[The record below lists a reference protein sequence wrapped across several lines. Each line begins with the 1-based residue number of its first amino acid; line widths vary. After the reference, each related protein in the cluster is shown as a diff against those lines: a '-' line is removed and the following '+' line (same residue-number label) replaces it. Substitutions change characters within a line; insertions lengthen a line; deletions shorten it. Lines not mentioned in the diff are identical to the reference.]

1 MGEKNKST
9 TVVMTSLESV
19 MDCVRVVERVEQG
32 NPES

>member
-9 TVVMTSLESV
+9 TIVMTSLESV
-19 MDCVRVVERVEQG
+19 TDYVRVVERVEQG